1 MLSLQEQ
8 VRVAPAPKVFAV
20 DSIPDGWVAE
30 ATDGRLY
37 IVPNQPGG
45 WMRCEARQ
53 CDVFNGRREDLR
65 PLPSHEARSVVWFVY
80 GDVGTLVIAE
90 G

>member
-8 VRVAPAPKVFAV
+8 VRATSAPKVYVV
-20 DSIPDGWVAE
+20 DSIPDSWVAE
-30 ATDGRLY
+30 ATDGCLY

-45 WMRCEARQ
+45 WMRCESRQ
-53 CDVFNGRREDLR
+53 CDVFKGRREELR
-65 PLPSHEARSVVWFVY
+65 PLPSQEARSVVWFVY